1 MGVRTVLRRIGASI
15 LGVVDEYWAM
25 REPGQYG
32 HRPPQCELINDD
44 DDDAAPLDQGSQDRP

>member
-1 MGVRTVLRRIGASI
+1 MGVRTVLRRIGATI

-32 HRPPQCELINDD
+32 HRPPQCELIS
-44 DDDAAPLDQGSQDRP
+44 DDDAAALDQGSQDRP